1 MSWSMRSQSA
11 SVALRRSMLNL
22 TWPGITLRLF
32 GCTWTMPTVPR
43 PWGGLAPGAGHHLLH
58 HLAGHLQRVLA
69 QRHRGGAG
77 GGFHAGD
84 GAVVPADAEHAADHA
99 DGGVV
104 VLQHRALLDVRL
116 EVRAD
121 RVLARLLRADVAD
134 AFELALDGLA
144 LGVGGRIRMFEREGF
159 GEYARAHHHRHEARA
174 FFVGP

>member
-43 PWGGLAPGAGHHLLH
+43 PWGGWRRAQATTCCINWLATCSASLRSAIGG
-58 HLAGHLQRVLA
+58 
-69 QRHRGGAG
+69 GGAG
-77 GGFHAGD
+77 VGFDAGD

-116 EVRAD
+116 EVRAY
-121 RVLARLLRADVAD
+121 RVRARL
-134 AFELALDGLA
+134 
-144 LGVGGRIRMFEREGF
+144 
-159 GEYARAHHHRHEARA
+159 
-174 FFVGP
+174 